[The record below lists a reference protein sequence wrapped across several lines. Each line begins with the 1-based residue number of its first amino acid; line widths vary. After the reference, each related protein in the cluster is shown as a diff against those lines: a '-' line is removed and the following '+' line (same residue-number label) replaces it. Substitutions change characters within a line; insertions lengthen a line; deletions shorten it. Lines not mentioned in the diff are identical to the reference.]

1 MVIYDF
7 EDQSGNIQPTKVELE
22 VERLKKAL
30 DEILQFKKNPIRRC
44 QYAGAVGYEAP
55 DWIQTKDAIFD
66 LVEKAL
72 KEES

>member
-1 MVIYDF
+1 MSISDNSIEVVRLR
-7 EDQSGNIQPTKVELE
+7 KVLE
-22 VERLKKAL
+22 KIL
-30 DEILQFKKNPIRRC
+30 DYKKNPIRRC
-44 QYAGAVGYEAP
+44 QYAGAGGYKAP